1 MTERLYYTDSY
12 CTRFSA
18 HVIEQLTWDEHPAIV
33 LDRTAFYPTSGGQ
46 PADRGTLGGVTVLD
60 VAMREEDGAIVHIL
74 AASLSSLPTLEGE
87 QERSVTEAE
96 IVGEVDW
103 PRRFDHMQQHT
114 GQHILSAAFERLLD
128 ADIVGGSPAVSWD
141 GPRQHPVGACATTG
155 FHLGT
160 EASTIDLDVTGLD
173 WEAIAPVEELANRI
187 VWEDRLVNVRFVS
200 SDELAALSIGRPPA
214 VEGPLRIVEIGG
226 SLLDPERSFD
236 VNPCGGT
243 HVARTG
249 EIGLI
254 KITRMEHRGNETRV
268 EFLCGGR
275 ALRDYRVKNEMVNC
289 LAGMLTVGYWELDQA
304 VERLQAEAKQLRRD
318 LRQAHAR
325 LLEMEVAELAE
336 SALVCGPYRVVWRI
350 WEQRE
355 VEELRGLARKLAE
368 RAGIV
373 ALLIGIGERTDLCFA
388 RAEDLD
394 LDVAA
399 LLREACVRL
408 EGRGGGRPQAAQGSA
423 PATDPSHIE
432 AVMSDLLSSL
442 AEKSKE

>member
-18 HVIEQLTWDEHPAIV
+18 RVIERLTWDEHPAVV

-46 PADRGTLGGVTVLD
+46 PADRGMLGGVTVLD
-60 VAMREEDGAIVHIL
+60 VAVREEDGAIVHVL

-96 IVGEVDW
+96 SVGEVDW

-128 ADIVGGSPAVSWD
+128 ADTV
-141 GPRQHPVGACATTG
+141 G

-160 EASTIDLDVTGLD
+160 EASTVDLDMTGLD
-173 WEAIAPVEELANRI
+173 WEAVALVEELANRI
-187 VWEDRLVNVRFVS
+187 VWEDRPVSVRFVS
-200 SDELAALSIGRPPA
+200 PDELATSSIRRPSA
-214 VEGPLRIVEIGG
+214 MEGPLRIVEIEG
-226 SLLDPERSFD
+226 SLLDPERSPLASSGHSFD

-275 ALRDYRVKNEMVNC
+275 ALRDYRVKNEAVNR
-289 LAGMLTVGYWELDQA
+289 LTSMLTVGYWELDRA
-304 VERLQAEAKQLRRD
+304 VERLQSEARQLRSD
-318 LRQAHAR
+318 LRQARAR
-325 LLEMEVAELAE
+325 LLEVEVAELAE
-336 SALVCGPYRVVWRI
+336 SALVCGPYCVVWRI
-350 WEQRE
+350 WERRE

-368 RAGIV
+368 RDGIV
-373 ALLIGIGERTDLCFA
+373 ALLSNVGERTDLCFA
-388 RAEDLD
+388 RAEGLD

-399 LLREACVRL
+399 LLREVCARL

-423 PATDPSHIE
+423 PATSPNHIE

-442 AEKSKE
+442 TERSKE

>member
-1 MTERLYYTDSY
+1 MTERLCYADSY
-12 CTRFSA
+12 CTHFSA
-18 HVIEQLTWDEHPAIV
+18 HVIERLTWDKHPAIV

-46 PADRGTLGGVTVLD
+46 PADRGTLGGVDVLD
-60 VAMREEDGAIVHIL
+60 VAVREEDGAIVHV
-74 AASLSSLPTLEGE
+74 LSTPLWPSSTLGGE

-96 IVGEVDW
+96 VVGEVDW

-114 GQHILSAAFERLLD
+114 GQHILSAAFERLLG
-128 ADIVGGSPAVSWD
+128 ADTV
-141 GPRQHPVGACATTG
+141 G

-173 WEAIAPVEELANRI
+173 WEAVAPVEELVNRI
-187 VWEDRLVNVRFVS
+187 VWEDRPVNVRFVNP
-200 SDELAALSIGRPPA
+200 DELTAWSIRRPPA
-214 VEGPLRIVEIGG
+214 VEGPMRIVEIAGPV
-226 SLLDPERSFD
+226 LDSEHGPLASPGPGFD

-254 KITRMEHRGNETRV
+254 KITRMEHRGDETRV

-275 ALRDYRVKNEMVNC
+275 ALRDYRAKNEMVNC
-289 LAGMLTVGYWELDQA
+289 LASMLTVGYWELDQA

-318 LRQAHAR
+318 LRQARAR
-325 LLEMEVAELAE
+325 LLEAEVAELAE

-355 VEELRGLARKLAE
+355 AEELRELARKLAE
-368 RAGIV
+368 RVGIV
-373 ALLIGIGERTDLCFA
+373 ALLIGLGERTDLCFA

-394 LDVAA
+394 LDVAI
-399 LLREACVRL
+399 LLRETCARL
-408 EGRGGGRPQAAQGSA
+408 GGRGGGRSQAAQGSA
-423 PATDPSHIE
+423 PATEPSQIE

-442 AEKSKE
+442 TERSKE